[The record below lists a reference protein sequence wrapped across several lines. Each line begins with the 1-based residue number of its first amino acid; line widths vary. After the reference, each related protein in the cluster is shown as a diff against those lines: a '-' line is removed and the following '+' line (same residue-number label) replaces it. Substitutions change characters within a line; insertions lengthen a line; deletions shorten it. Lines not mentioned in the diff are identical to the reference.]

1 MDAAVKGLFSGRDTG
16 SVAKNAR
23 EGASR
28 AFIWGGKWLVSLK
41 GLRAWSHGTHLLMR
55 PATRLKSGPKAE
67 GSLGNRGHV
76 LAHIQTCTD
85 RVSKGQRRNRGPR
98 CSLPENTSP
107 GNEVHRDSTY
117 WQSKEQWFSLNN
129 IGGNLVGSFPSPIAN
144 IVREIPTGPRILLQS
159 NGNLFHTTQRLN
171 CQLSQLCQ
179 LSASGIRHCML

>member
-1 MDAAVKGLFSGRDTG
+1 MAVQGLDHGAVESIREYICRRVKTERSLTHHFHDTG
-16 SVAKNAR
+16 L
-23 EGASR
+23 ASDNHQ
-28 AFIWGGKWLVSLK
+28 AYHAISPVSLAA
-41 GLRAWSHGTHLLMR
+41 R
-55 PATRLKSGPKAE
+55 PKAE

-107 GNEVHRDSTY
+107 GNEVHRNSTY